1 VQTESTDDLFSRGV
15 CMSSMDEDDN
25 EGEIQFTRTILASS
39 ASEYRIDGRKATEKD
54 YQTKLKSVG
63 LLVKSRNFLVFQ
75 NEVEK
80 VAQKSPMELTE
91 LVERISGSEVSAR
104 VPCPHSSSNRLTSA
118 CLVWPLLAFSKQIAQ
133 SRT

>member
-1 VQTESTDDLFSRGV
+1 VQTESPDDLFSWGV
-15 CMSSMDEDDN
+15 CMSSLDEDDN

-91 LVERISGSEVSAR
+91 LVERISGSEVSAQ
-104 VPCPHSSSNRLTSA
+104 VPFAHSSSNRLTSA
-118 CLVWPLLAFSKQIAQ
+118 CLVWPLLAFATQIAQ

>member
-1 VQTESTDDLFSRGV
+1 
-15 CMSSMDEDDN
+15 MSSMDEDDN

-91 LVERISGSEVSAR
+91 LVERISGSEVSAQ